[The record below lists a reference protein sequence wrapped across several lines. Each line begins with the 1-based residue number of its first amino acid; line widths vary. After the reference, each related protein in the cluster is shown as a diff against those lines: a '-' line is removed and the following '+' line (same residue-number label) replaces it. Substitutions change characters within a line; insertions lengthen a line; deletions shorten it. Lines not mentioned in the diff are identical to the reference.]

1 MEQTRAR
8 EEAGKESFHVRGPQ
22 LLDRV
27 QELLHEGNV
36 RRIVV
41 KHGRHTVAEFPL
53 TVGVVGTVFA
63 PILAAA
69 GALAAVLSECTIEV
83 ERAGRRA
90 AATPAAT
97 RPKAAARRRPT
108 RLAKKPAPVAAKT
121 PPPGRQKTAVA

>member
-1 MEQTRAR
+1 MEQAR
-8 EEAGKESFHVRGPQ
+8 VHEEAERESFHVRGPQ

-27 QELLHEGNV
+27 RELLHEGTV

-41 KHGRHTVAEFPL
+41 KHGRRTVAEFPL

-83 ERAGRRA
+83 ERTGRKA
-90 AATPAAT
+90 AATTPP
-97 RPKAAARRRPT
+97 RRKAAARKRPVT
-108 RLAKKPAPVAAKT
+108 VTQRPGPSAAKQA
-121 PPPGRQKTAVA
+121 PRQKIAAA

>member
-1 MEQTRAR
+1 MEQAR
-8 EEAGKESFHVRGPQ
+8 DHEEAGTESFHVRGPQ
-22 LLDRV
+22 LLERV
-27 QELLHEGNV
+27 RELLHEGNV

-41 KHGRHTVAEFPL
+41 KHGRRTVAEFPL

-90 AATPAAT
+90 AAQPPAA
-97 RPKAAARRRPT
+97 RPKAAARRRPVAVT
-108 RLAKKPAPVAAKT
+108 KRPEPAAAKQA
-121 PPPGRQKTAVA
+121 PPARQKTAAA

>member
-1 MEQTRAR
+1 M
-8 EEAGKESFHVRGPQ
+8 
-22 LLDRV
+22 
-27 QELLHEGNV
+27 

-41 KHGRHTVAEFPL
+41 KHGRRTVAEFPL

-83 ERAGRRA
+83 ERAGRSAAKPA
-90 AATPAAT
+90 AA
-97 RPKAAARRRPT
+97 RPKAAARKRPA
-108 RLAKKPAPVAAKT
+108 RLAKNPAPVAAKT